1 MKKKSVFQIQRKFV
15 IPCVRLLL
23 YAIFKNC
30 GTLFLIDAHGQS
42 VWIHC
47 CFQGSPSTSLTAPKT
62 PLASVDA
69 LWTQDKDDR
78 KEELSKDVGET
89 GGSESD
95 ESEADDSDSQDS
107 DGDGDSGDSETANG
121 SVSDSEVSELL
132 SASMCVQSWRYC
144 VVWVLIILVEN

>member
-1 MKKKSVFQIQRKFV
+1 M
-15 IPCVRLLL
+15 
-23 YAIFKNC
+23 
-30 GTLFLIDAHGQS
+30 DAHGQL
-42 VWIHC
+42 VWMHYCI
-47 CFQGSPSTSLTAPKT
+47 QGSPSTSLTAPKT

-78 KEELSKDVGET
+78 KEEMSKDVGET

-132 SASMCVQSWRYC
+132 ISASMYMQRLRYC
-144 VVWVLIILVEN
+144 LVWVLIVLLEN

>member
-1 MKKKSVFQIQRKFV
+1 MKKSGFQIERKFV
-15 IPCVRLLL
+15 IPCIGILP
-23 YAIFKNC
+23 YAIFKICN
-30 GTLFLIDAHGQS
+30 TLFLMDAHSQS

-78 KEELSKDVGET
+78 KEEMSKDIGET

-132 SASMCVQSWRYC
+132 SARMYMQSWIYC
-144 VVWVLIILVEN
+144 VVWVLIILLEN

>member
-1 MKKKSVFQIQRKFV
+1 M
-15 IPCVRLLL
+15 
-23 YAIFKNC
+23 
-30 GTLFLIDAHGQS
+30 DARCQ
-42 VWIHC
+42 IHC

-62 PLASVDA
+62 PLASADA

-78 KEELSKDVGET
+78 KEEMSKDVGET

-132 SASMCVQSWRYC
+132 IFASMYMQSWRYF
-144 VVWVLIILVEN
+144 VV